1 MSEINSMALKLHH
14 PQKLQSHKTTGS
26 HGAFK
31 HTSKGTTIK
40 AVIRAYAL
48 TTSDFRRVRELVAG
62 KASAHAR

>member
-1 MSEINSMALKLHH
+1 MTKINSMALKLQH
-14 PQKLQSHKTTGS
+14 PQKSQSHKSAGS

-40 AVIRAYAL
+40 TVIGAYGL